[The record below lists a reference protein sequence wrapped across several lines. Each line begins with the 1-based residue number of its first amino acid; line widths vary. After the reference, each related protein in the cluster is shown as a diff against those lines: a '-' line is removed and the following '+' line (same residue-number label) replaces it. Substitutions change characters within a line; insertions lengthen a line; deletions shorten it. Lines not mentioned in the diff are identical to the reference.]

1 MKLKTK
7 RKNPFA
13 VFGDLTVFERI
24 LWISSLALVLVSS
37 LMSPSPSILSLIAS
51 LIGATALIFV
61 AKGYVLGQI
70 LTVVFAVF
78 YGIISFHFR
87 YYGEVITYLCM
98 TSPIAVLA
106 VIEWL
111 RHPYQESAEV
121 EVRRMQKG
129 QVAIMLVLTAAVT
142 FVFYFLLKALGNA
155 SLVVSTVSVTTSF
168 LASYLT
174 FMRSPWYALAYAAND
189 LVLICLWVTA
199 SFSDPSYISMIVCFV
214 AFLANDLY
222 GFYNWR
228 KMMKRQ
234 RS

>member
-1 MKLKTK
+1 
-7 RKNPFA
+7 
-13 VFGDLTVFERI
+13 
-24 LWISSLALVLVSS
+24 
-37 LMSPSPSILSLIAS
+37 
-51 LIGATALIFV
+51 
-61 AKGYVLGQI
+61 
-70 LTVVFAVF
+70 
-78 YGIISFHFR
+78 
-87 YYGEVITYLCM
+87 M

-111 RHPYQESAEV
+111 RHPYKESAEV

-129 QVAIMLVLTAAVT
+129 QVAVMLVLTAAVT